1 MGKARDVGR
10 LQAASVVILDVVR
23 RKRADEVVARSG
35 RKRRQIEKIE
45 DREEDIGE
53 KYKSARTGEATPSSV
68 KKTPMRTGEGPARRR
83 LAEVRAAA
91 LAYDEEVQAASVAE
105 EPAAPTT
112 PPKQPTPHQPTPKQP
127 TPHQPTPKEPTPKQ
141 PTPKPE
147 TPKEP
152 TPQKQAPL
160 YKVGDRVEGDFEG
173 LGEFYAGVIG
183 TINEDGT
190 FLVNYDD
197 GDEEDRYQDRLR
209 KITAPTARRRR
220 PEEPDIWRADDDHES
235 VSDEPTQALGGDSAS
250 GLTSSQDYD
259 DDFDGGARG
268 RGGQGAL

>member
-1 MGKARDVGR
+1 MGR

-23 RKRADEVVARSG
+23 RKKADEVVARSG

-127 TPHQPTPKEPTPKQ
+127 PPHHPTPNEPTPKQ
-141 PTPKPE
+141 PTPRQP
-147 TPKEP
+147 TPKQP

-160 YKVGDRVEGDFEG
+160 FKVGDRRGDFEG

-183 TINEDGT
+183 NINEDGT

-197 GDEEDRYQDRLR
+197 GDEEDRVPQDRLR
-209 KITAPTARRRR
+209 KMPRNHRPRRRR
-220 PEEPDIWRADDDHES
+220 W
-235 VSDEPTQALGGDSAS
+235 L
-250 GLTSSQDYD
+250 
-259 DDFDGGARG
+259 
-268 RGGQGAL
+268 